1 MYTKNVTEKIES
13 RLLATH
19 ITDNPNFTQ
28 ACESGDGLMIMEIV
42 EAEMKKN
49 DLYTKGSK
57 KLQADIIRILKGQS
71 RVSASIGQNILFFV
85 YNSRLAGIGL
95 AAN

>member
-1 MYTKNVTEKIES
+1 MYTKELSSKIED

-19 ITDNPNFTQ
+19 VTNNPEFTN
-28 ACESGDGLMIMEIV
+28 ACLSGDGLMIMDIV

-49 DLYTKGSK
+49 NLFTKGSK
-57 KLQADIIRILKGQS
+57 KLQADIIRMLQGQS
-71 RVSASIGQNILFFV
+71 RVSKRVGERVLFFV

-95 AAN
+95 TAN

>member
-57 KLQADIIRILKGQS
+57 KLQADIIRMLKGQS
-71 RVSASIGQNILFFV
+71 KVSKGTGQNILFFV
-85 YNSRLAGIGL
+85 YNSRLAGLGL
-95 AAN
+95 AVN